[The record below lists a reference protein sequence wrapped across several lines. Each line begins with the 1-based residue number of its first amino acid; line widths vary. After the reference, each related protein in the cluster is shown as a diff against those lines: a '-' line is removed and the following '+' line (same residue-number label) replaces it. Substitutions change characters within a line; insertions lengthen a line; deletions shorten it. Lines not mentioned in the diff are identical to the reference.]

1 MPSFH
6 HTIDIAATAQQVW
19 AVLGDLTSVDRW
31 IPGVT
36 SVTRTGTG
44 RTCTFDDGHVQQE
57 QILDYSP
64 TTHSYRYVIDGA
76 PLPVRDNTGTFAV
89 EDTDN
94 GSRVVWE
101 SSFVPLDPAGAD
113 ELARMWE
120 PYLPVVLASLK
131 KVVEDDA
138 AR

>member
-64 TTHSYRYVIDGA
+64 TTHSYR
-76 PLPVRDNTGTFAV
+76 
-89 EDTDN
+89 
-94 GSRVVWE
+94 
-101 SSFVPLDPAGAD
+101 
-113 ELARMWE
+113 
-120 PYLPVVLASLK
+120 
-131 KVVEDDA
+131 
-138 AR
+138 